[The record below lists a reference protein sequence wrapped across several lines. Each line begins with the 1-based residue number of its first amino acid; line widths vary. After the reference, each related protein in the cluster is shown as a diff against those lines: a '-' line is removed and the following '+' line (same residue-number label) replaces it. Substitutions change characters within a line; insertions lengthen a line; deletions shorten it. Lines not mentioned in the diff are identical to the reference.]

1 MINEDNT
8 DEEEEDI
15 VEVNSR
21 DFMAAL

>member
-8 DEEEEDI
+8 DEEEEDV